1 MWSEYW
7 RLKFL
12 GPKMCVPGQC
22 IFAGSCT
29 TFTCSSS
36 ETINY
41 QNISKIIII
50 SPKPP
55 PPTQKKTD
63 DFPFFCRQPSCL
75 GCLVWI
81 TFCCLPHGRCG
92 SEGLP
97 ISLQCDE
104 PFYRMDFAHGRQSN
118 LATVYR
124 SVPFRPWSRNGDH
137 HLPGLYSRNL
147 PSVLEGCVREFPS
160 GESIQQF
167 EFSLDVEI

>member
-1 MWSEYW
+1 M
-7 RLKFL
+7 
-12 GPKMCVPGQC
+12 
-22 IFAGSCT
+22 
-29 TFTCSSS
+29 
-36 ETINY
+36 
-41 QNISKIIII
+41 I

-55 PPTQKKTD
+55 PQKKMMT
-63 DFPFFCRQPSCL
+63 FHFFCRQPSCL

-167 EFSLDVEI
+167 EFSLDVVRCEVYTRECWLFCIPKEQIELVTRNQRNLHYVRRL